1 PFPLAFEEGPVVER
15 GSVQLPTIEVLPEL
29 DVLHIVQGYLQ
40 THHLCR
46 GIGPG
51 RLCRKRRRPSLL
63 GQVLPLSRSDLLGI
77 TYIHDGPHTCLVL
90 GLPPSFGDEAQ
101 IGGPDEGTSSDGTPI
116 LRRRWARR
124 PRPKSP
130 PGQEGPRSLF
140 SPQERNRQEIL
151 LNRHFPSWRTD
162 VRPPLSIDPRS
173 QRC

>member
-1 PFPLAFEEGPVVER
+1 TVATGSAMEQDTAGPGLGQSSDHRGTPFPLAFEEGPVVER

-77 TYIHDGPHTCLVL
+77 TLIHDG
-90 GLPPSFGDEAQ
+90 
-101 IGGPDEGTSSDGTPI
+101 
-116 LRRRWARR
+116 
-124 PRPKSP
+124 
-130 PGQEGPRSLF
+130 
-140 SPQERNRQEIL
+140 
-151 LNRHFPSWRTD
+151 
-162 VRPPLSIDPRS
+162 
-173 QRC
+173 